1 MSISE
6 ANGESLSRSTDDSDL
21 EWRKENEISYD
32 DEDSSD
38 LDKYCDESDTEE
50 WFGEHYDS
58 DEAEHKNFKR
68 LSRNE
73 NFVDPNSKLPR
84 PKNENIYENG
94 KIVLRQWQR
103 FKDHKVFGAVLKDF
117 AIQEGFELRKVKHAS
132 SRITSVCRAEGCK
145 WRIHA
150 SLSPDEREFIIKI
163 YNPDHNCQCVVKNRI
178 ATSGWIAKKLSSTL
192 AKTPDMNLQR
202 MRLELKDQFGIE
214 ATNRQLWKARQKARE
229 HGGLNYAHLYGN
241 LRRYAAMIYKT
252 NPGSAAIIQSVKTG
266 FLTACR
272 PFFGLDGCHLKG
284 PYKGILLAA
293 VGLDANLHFYPI
305 AYAIVEAQ
313 NNSSWKWFLD
323 FLRNEIGILIEANHG
338 GLIEVVTNIP
348 GAGHRFCCFHLENNM
363 VKKFGTSHLQGLFWA
378 AAETANFENFKI
390 IIERIKEF
398 NQEAHDWLSN
408 IDFKHWTMS
417 KFDPNVKVEHL
428 TNNFVES
435 FNDWI
440 EDHRYKAPIE
450 LLEGIRM
457 QQTAMMYARE
467 VTADRWEHKLTPKV
481 HLKWQVRGI
490 PCIHAIAC
498 ITTIRADI
506 ANYCSPYFTTEM
518 WRKTFE
524 QVIHPI
530 PDESMWPQ
538 FNDVKKPPGRSKK
551 HRRRRVAGEERPL
564 PPTSR
569 KQPTRKGV
577 SSTKK
582 CSNCHEFGHNS
593 RSC

>member
-1 MSISE
+1 MEGDFMQYDSGGNFTLGASSSVAPKRLKYAPRRASTRPNEMSISE

-38 LDKYCDESDTEE
+38 LDKYCDESDIEE
-50 WFGEHYDS
+50 C
-58 DEAEHKNFKR
+58 
-68 LSRNE
+68 
-73 NFVDPNSKLPR
+73 KLPR

-94 KIVLRQWQR
+94 EIVL
-103 FKDHKVFGAVLKDF
+103 
-117 AIQEGFELRKVKHAS
+117 
-132 SRITSVCRAEGCK
+132 RITSVCRAEGCK

-150 SLSPDEREFIIKI
+150 SSSPDEREFIIKT
-163 YNPDHNCQCVVKNRI
+163 YNLDHSCQCVVKNRI

-202 MRLELKDQFGIE
+202 MRLELKDQFRIE

-229 HGGLNYAHLYGN
+229 HGGFNYTHSYGN
-241 LRRYAAMIYKT
+241 LRRCAAMIYKT
-252 NPGSAAIIQSVKTG
+252 NPRSVAIIQSNLVPIEQNLEDENLEVNNLETPIMKPQFNRIFICYSGVKTS

-305 AYAIVEAQ
+305 AYAVVEAE
-313 NNSSWKWFLD
+313 NNSSWKWVLD
-323 FLRNEIGILIEANHG
+323 LLRNEIGDTHRGQPWSIMSDRQKGLIEA
-338 GLIEVVTNIP
+338 VTNIP
-348 GAGHRFCCFHLENNM
+348 DARHRFCCFHLENNM
-363 VKKFGTSHLQGLFWA
+363 VKKFGTSHLQ
-378 AAETANFENFKI
+378 
-390 IIERIKEF
+390 
-398 NQEAHDWLSN
+398 DWLSD

-428 TNNFVES
+428 TNNFIES

-457 QQTAMMYARE
+457 QQTAMMYARK

-481 HLKWQVRGI
+481 HLKELLPPV
-490 PCIHAIAC
+490 
-498 ITTIRADI
+498 
-506 ANYCSPYFTTEM
+506 
-518 WRKTFE
+518 
-524 QVIHPI
+524 
-530 PDESMWPQ
+530 
-538 FNDVKKPPGRSKK
+538 VKKPPGIPKK

-593 RSC
+593 RSCKKPIPCLPQPLAQPIKDKSKGKKKENTTCQGIGNVEKITQPCEAPSQPEVSSTRGK

>member
-1 MSISE
+1 MTLDAWEIELEAFHSPKIQQQIIDVAMPEVDKNEPMPHVAPEFDAHEYMLAESETIMEGDFMQYDSGASTRPNEMSISE

-32 DEDSSD
+32 DEDSFD
-38 LDKYCDESDTEE
+38 LDKYCDESGTEE

-150 SLSPDEREFIIKI
+150 FLSPDEREFIIKT

-192 AKTPDMNLQR
+192 AKTHDMNLQR

-214 ATNRQLWKARQKARE
+214 ATNRQLWKARQKTRE
-229 HGGLNYAHLYGN
+229 DGSFNYAHSYGN

-252 NPGSAAIIQSVKTG
+252 NPGSAAIIQK
-266 FLTACR
+266 
-272 PFFGLDGCHLKG
+272 
-284 PYKGILLAA
+284 
-293 VGLDANLHFYPI
+293 
-305 AYAIVEAQ
+305 
-313 NNSSWKWFLD
+313 
-323 FLRNEIGILIEANHG
+323 
-338 GLIEVVTNIP
+338 
-348 GAGHRFCCFHLENNM
+348 NNM

-390 IIERIKEF
+390 IME
-398 NQEAHDWLSN
+398 
-408 IDFKHWTMS
+408 
-417 KFDPNVKVEHL
+417 
-428 TNNFVES
+428 
-435 FNDWI
+435 
-440 EDHRYKAPIE
+440 
-450 LLEGIRM
+450 
-457 QQTAMMYARE
+457 
-467 VTADRWEHKLTPKV
+467 
-481 HLKWQVRGI
+481 
-490 PCIHAIAC
+490 
-498 ITTIRADI
+498 
-506 ANYCSPYFTTEM
+506 
-518 WRKTFE
+518 
-524 QVIHPI
+524 
-530 PDESMWPQ
+530 
-538 FNDVKKPPGRSKK
+538 
-551 HRRRRVAGEERPL
+551 
-564 PPTSR
+564 
-569 KQPTRKGV
+569 
-577 SSTKK
+577 
-582 CSNCHEFGHNS
+582 
-593 RSC
+593 

>member
-1 MSISE
+1 MTLDAWEIELEASHSPKIQQQILDVAIPEADKNEPMPHVAPKFDTHEYMLAESETIMEGDFMQYDSGGNFTLGASSSVAPRRLKYAPRRASTRPNEMSISE

-58 DEAEHKNFKR
+58 DEAEHKNFRR

-145 WRIHA
+145 WQIHA
-150 SLSPDEREFIIKI
+150 SLSPDEREFIIKT

-229 HGGLNYAHLYGN
+229 HGGFNYAHSYGN

-252 NPGSAAIIQSVKTG
+252 NPGSAAIIQT
-266 FLTACR
+266 
-272 PFFGLDGCHLKG
+272 
-284 PYKGILLAA
+284 
-293 VGLDANLHFYPI
+293 
-305 AYAIVEAQ
+305 
-313 NNSSWKWFLD
+313 
-323 FLRNEIGILIEANHG
+323 
-338 GLIEVVTNIP
+338 
-348 GAGHRFCCFHLENNM
+348 
-363 VKKFGTSHLQGLFWA
+363 
-378 AAETANFENFKI
+378 
-390 IIERIKEF
+390 
-398 NQEAHDWLSN
+398 
-408 IDFKHWTMS
+408 
-417 KFDPNVKVEHL
+417 
-428 TNNFVES
+428 
-435 FNDWI
+435 
-440 EDHRYKAPIE
+440 
-450 LLEGIRM
+450 
-457 QQTAMMYARE
+457 
-467 VTADRWEHKLTPKV
+467 DRWEHKLTPKV
-481 HLKWQVRGI
+481 HLKVQEIQKKARFALVTRVGNEEFQVDYGKKRCIVRLNEFFCICGQWQVRGI

-524 QVIHPI
+524 Q
-530 PDESMWPQ
+530 
-538 FNDVKKPPGRSKK
+538 
-551 HRRRRVAGEERPL
+551 
-564 PPTSR
+564 
-569 KQPTRKGV
+569 
-577 SSTKK
+577 

-593 RSC
+593 RSCKKPIPCLSQPLAQPIKDKSKGKGKKKENTTCQGIGNVPMTYFEQQPVEEMHTTTTLMNLFSWDNYGQNQ